1 MIVSKPG
8 DAVMDYSRIKEL
20 RIDSDT
26 TQQELAQYLHVTRS
40 AYSNY
45 ENGLREIPIEVLSG
59 LADFSQTSLAYL
71 LKRTDER
78 SAYPKCTNKPEK

>member
-1 MIVSKPG
+1 
-8 DAVMDYSRIKEL
+8 MDYSRIKEL

-59 LADFSQTSLAYL
+59 LADFYQTSLDYL

-78 SAYPKCTNKPEK
+78 IAYPKSTNKPEK

>member
-59 LADFSQTSLAYL
+59 LADFYQTSLDYL

-78 SAYPKCTNKPEK
+78 SEIGRAHV

>member
-1 MIVSKPG
+1 
-8 DAVMDYSRIKEL
+8 MDYSRIKEL

-26 TQQELAQYLHVTRS
+26 TQQELAQYLNVTRS

-59 LADFSQTSLAYL
+59 LADFYQTSLDYL

-78 SAYPKCTNKPEK
+78 IAYPKSTNKPEK

>member
-1 MIVSKPG
+1 
-8 DAVMDYSRIKEL
+8 MDYSRIKEL

-59 LADFSQTSLAYL
+59 LADQPGLSAQTHRRAQ
-71 LKRTDER
+71 RI
-78 SAYPKCTNKPEK
+78 PKMYKQTRKIVQP

>member
-1 MIVSKPG
+1 
-8 DAVMDYSRIKEL
+8 MDYSRIKEL

-59 LADFSQTSLAYL
+59 LADFYQTSLDYL

-78 SAYPKCTNKPEK
+78 SAYTKCTKKPEK

>member
-1 MIVSKPG
+1 
-8 DAVMDYSRIKEL
+8 MDYSRIKEL

-59 LADFSQTSLAYL
+59 LASPRATSLAP
-71 LKRTDER
+71 RNFWV
-78 SAYPKCTNKPEK
+78 YPTAISINCPI

>member
-1 MIVSKPG
+1 
-8 DAVMDYSRIKEL
+8 MDYSRIKEL

-26 TQQELAQYLHVTRS
+26 TQQDISRHLNLTRS

-45 ENGLREIPIEVLSG
+45 ENGIRDIPVQVLSG
-59 LADFSQTSLAYL
+59 IADFYQTSVDYL

-78 SAYPKCTNKPEK
+78 VPYPKSKQSAEK

>member
-1 MIVSKPG
+1 
-8 DAVMDYSRIKEL
+8 MDYSRIKEL

-59 LADFSQTSLAYL
+59 LADFYQTSLDYL

-78 SAYPKCTNKPEK
+78 SAYPK

>member
-1 MIVSKPG
+1 M
-8 DAVMDYSRIKEL
+8 
-20 RIDSDT
+20 
-26 TQQELAQYLHVTRS
+26 TRS

-59 LADFSQTSLAYL
+59 LADFYQTSLDYL